1 MMNTLWQPYSHTK
14 AVKALWA
21 EERGEKN
28 LQSYP
33 LTDSLHTPL
42 TQICDSSTDKY

>member
-1 MMNTLWQPYSHTK
+1 MTTLLTYQGR
-14 AVKALWA
+14 A

-42 TQICDSSTDKY
+42 TQICDPSTDKY